1 MAEDVGTGKPRRL
14 GRGLSGLLSAPVQV
28 TPPPVVTRQGDDSS
42 GGDVQTRDPE
52 ALGVRWVSVGAVAA
66 NPWQPRREFDEA
78 ALQGLAASI
87 KQSGVLQPIVVRP
100 VRDQDVSDTTKSIVG
115 YELIAGER
123 RWRAAQMAGLETVPA
138 VVREVSDREA
148 AEWALVENLQREDLN
163 PIDQAAAFK
172 RLAEEFGLTQ
182 AQIAERVGVERSTVA
197 NVMRLAELDDETRGL
212 VVQKKL
218 SAGHAKVLLGIPAVQ
233 AGIRAS
239 MAKRAVRE
247 EWSVRRTER
256 EVATFLIATDPNR
269 RPMVGGAES
278 TGTVVA
284 GGPRVAE
291 AELERR
297 LSEHLGTRVNVLT
310 DATGKNGRIVI
321 QFFGLDQLDGLLRKV
336 GVGG

>member
-1 MAEDVGTGKPRRL
+1 MTADGMTQAGKPKKL
-14 GRGLSGLLSAPVQV
+14 GRGLSGLLAAPVQV
-28 TPPPVVTRQGDDSS
+28 SPPAASAVPAVEAEPVKPE
-42 GGDVQTRDPE
+42 GG
-52 ALGVRWVSVGAVAA
+52 GVRWIGVGAVAA

-78 ALQGLAASI
+78 GLQALAASI
-87 KQSGVLQPIVVRP
+87 RQSGVLQPIVVRP
-100 VRDQDVSDTTKSIVG
+100 IVAQGTSSSLG
-115 YELIAGER
+115 YELVAGER

-182 AQIAERVGVERSTVA
+182 SQIAERVGVERPTVT
-197 NVMRLAELDDETRGL
+197 NIMRLADLDEETKSL

-233 AGIRAS
+233 AGIRSS

-256 EVATFLIATDPNR
+256 EVAAFLIATDPNR
-269 RPMVGGAES
+269 RPGAVGGS
-278 TGTVVA
+278 A
-284 GGPRVAE
+284 GVQAGPRVAE

-310 DATGKNGRIVI
+310 DSTGKNGRIVI
-321 QFFGLDQLDGLLRKV
+321 QFFGLDQLDGVLRKV